1 MRDLIKLLGYS
12 KESLW
17 QYLEG
22 LSYADY
28 DKIIVP
34 NGGIIFVPKD
44 REQYALVCV
53 HIDTINDA
61 RAAKAPTERELYIR
75 RNYIALLPNAD
86 CACLGGDDRCGV
98 YIALKLLDRGIPFA
112 FGFFTDEEIGGLGSS
127 RCINAIEALNVTS
140 FIGLDR
146 RGSNELALY
155 GWDNEELVCLFE
167 AMGYNRAWGSFTD
180 ASNLAGALGIACVNL
195 SIGYQHEHTHNEFID
210 FTATLNTL
218 KTLST
223 RRIIEY
229 LNSKEFLAECD
240 AMGAYDYYYGD
251 DYYRDE
257 YGCDEYGYDDT
268 RGVMYYDYK

>member
-1 MRDLIKLLGYS
+1 MKDLIKLLGYS
-12 KESLW
+12 KNGLW

-22 LSYADY
+22 LTYADY

-34 NGGIIFVPKD
+34 NGGIIFTPKGK
-44 REQYALVCV
+44 EQYALVCV

-61 RAAKAPTERELYIR
+61 RNAKAPTERELYIR
-75 RNYIALLPNAD
+75 KNYIALLPNAE

-98 YIALKLLDRGIPFA
+98 YIALKMLDRGLPFA

-127 RCINAIEALNVTS
+127 RCLDIISMLNITS
-140 FIGLDR
+140 LIGLDR
-146 RGSNELALY
+146 KGSNELALY
-155 GWDNEELVCLFE
+155 GYDNEELVCLFE
-167 AMGYNRAWGSFTD
+167 AMGYNQAWGSFTD

-195 SIGYQHEHTHNEFID
+195 SIGYQHEHTHSEFID

-223 RRIIEY
+223 RWIIEF
-229 LNSKEFLAECD
+229 LNSKVFLAEFD
-240 AMGAYDYYYGD
+240 TMGSYAYY
-251 DYYRDE
+251 DE
-257 YGCDEYGYDDT
+257 LGCDEYGYDDT

>member
-12 KESLW
+12 KSELW
-17 QYLEG
+17 KYLEG
-22 LSYADY
+22 LTYTDY

-34 NGGIIFVPKD
+34 NGGIIFVPKEQ
-44 REQYALVCV
+44 EQYALVCV

-61 RAAKAPTERELYIR
+61 RVAKAPTERELYIR
-75 RNYIALLPNAD
+75 KNYLALLPNAD

-155 GWDNEELVCLFE
+155 GWDNEELICLFE
-167 AMGYNRAWGSFTD
+167 AMGYNIAFGSFTD
-180 ASNLAGALGIACVNL
+180 ASNLAGALRIACVNL
-195 SIGYQHEHTHNEFID
+195 SIGYQHEHTHSEFID

>member
-1 MRDLIKLLGYS
+1 MKDLIKLLAHS
-12 KESLW
+12 KETLW

-34 NGGIIFVPKD
+34 NGGIVFTPKGK
-44 REQYALVCV
+44 EQYALMCV

-61 RAAKAPTERELYIR
+61 RGAKAPTKQDLYIR
-75 RNYIALLPNAD
+75 KNYIALMPNSE
-86 CACLGGDDRCGV
+86 CACLGGDDRCGC

-127 RCINAIEALNVTS
+127 RCINAIEALNITS

-146 RGSNELALY
+146 RGDNELALY
-155 GWDNEELVCLFE
+155 GWDNEELICLFE
-167 AMGYNRAWGSFTD
+167 AMGYNTAFGSFTD

-195 SIGYQHEHTHNEFID
+195 SIGYQHEHTHSEFID
-210 FTATLNTL
+210 FTATLTTL

-240 AMGAYDYYYGD
+240 AMGAYGYYYGD

-268 RGVMYYDYK
+268 KGVMYYDYK

>member
-28 DKIIVP
+28 DKIVVP
-34 NGGIIFVPKD
+34 NGGIIFVPKGK
-44 REQYALVCV
+44 EQYALVCV

-75 RNYIALLPNAD
+75 KNYIALLPNAD
-86 CACLGGDDRCGV
+86 CACLGGDDRCGC
-98 YIALKLLDRGIPFA
+98 YIALKLLDRGVPFA

-167 AMGYNRAWGSFTD
+167 AMRYNTAWGSFTD

-195 SIGYQHEHTHNEFID
+195 SIGYQHEHTHSEFID

-240 AMGAYDYYYGD
+240 TMGVYDYYYGD

-257 YGCDEYGYDDT
+257 YGYDDT
-268 RGVMYYDYK
+268 KGVMYYDYK